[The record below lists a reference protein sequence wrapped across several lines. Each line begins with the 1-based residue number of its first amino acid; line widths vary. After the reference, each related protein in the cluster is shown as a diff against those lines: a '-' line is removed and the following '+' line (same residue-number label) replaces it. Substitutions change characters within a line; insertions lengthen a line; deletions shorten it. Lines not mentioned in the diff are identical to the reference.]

1 MRLLARLV
9 VAAVLALAHAAV
21 AMAEPIHVGYTAVG
35 DFFPLFIAKEEGFF
49 AKRGLDVEPVLVPLN
64 PIIPQ
69 ALMANSLQIG
79 GATPSIFL
87 QAVDGGIDLVAIA
100 GDTVTGPVV
109 YQNSGVVAR
118 PDSNINRPEDFLGKT
133 VGVPGIGAFMHV
145 LFRQWLASKGVDDK
159 QVTFVE
165 VAFFNMSDALRSRS
179 VDAVLTGQ
187 PVLSRIE
194 EAGIGRVAFHYIEDL
209 PPRQSVLLFASMRGW
224 AEQNATAA
232 RAFKAAIAEASQFA
246 RSHPDKTRDHVS
258 KYTKM
263 PLPLT
268 QKVAIADMEPE
279 ISEAQLA
286 WWVDIMRKNDMLEPP
301 IDVSR
306 LIFR

>member
-1 MRLLARLV
+1 LRLLACLLI
-9 VAAVLALAHAAV
+9 AAALALAQAGGT
-21 AMAEPIHVGYTAVG
+21 MADPIHVGYTATG
-35 DFFPLFIAKEEGFF
+35 DFFPLFIAKEEGYF

-87 QAVDGGIDLVAIA
+87 QAVAGGIDLVAIA

-109 YQNSGVVAR
+109 NQNSGVIAR
-118 PDSNINRPEDFLGKT
+118 SGSNITRPEDFVGKT

-145 LFRQWLASKGVDDK
+145 LFRQWLATKGVDDD

-165 VAFFNMSDALRSRS
+165 VAFFNMSDALRSGS

-187 PVLSRIE
+187 PLMSRIV
-194 EAGIGRVAFHYIEDL
+194 EAGTGRVAFHYIEDL
-209 PPRQSVLLFASMRGW
+209 PPGQSVLLFAAMRGW
-224 AEQNATAA
+224 AEKNATAA
-232 RAFKAAIAEASQFA
+232 MAFRSAIAEAGQFA
-246 RSHPDKTRDHVS
+246 RSNPDRTRAHVG
-258 KYTKM
+258 KYLQL
-263 PLPLT
+263 PLPLRE
-268 QKVAIADMEPE
+268 KVPIGDMQPD

-286 WWVDIMRKNDMLEPP
+286 WWVDIMRKNDMLDSP
-301 IDVSR
+301 IDVGK

>member
-1 MRLLARLV
+1 MHFL
-9 VAAVLALAHAAV
+9 VAAAFALALAAG
-21 AMAEPIHVGYTAVG
+21 AMAQPIHVGYTATG
-35 DFFPLFIAKEEGFF
+35 DFFPLFVAKEEGYF

-64 PIIPQ
+64 PVIPQ

-87 QAVDGGIDLVAIA
+87 QAVAGGIDLVAIA

-109 YQNSGVVAR
+109 YQNSGVIAR
-118 PDSNINRPEDFLGKT
+118 PDSNINRPEDFIGKT

-145 LFRQWLASKGVDDK
+145 LFRHWLASKGVDDD

-187 PVLSRIE
+187 PVLSRIV
-194 EAGIGRVAFHYIEDL
+194 EAGTGRVAFHYIEDL
-209 PPRQSVLLFASMRGW
+209 PPKQSVLLFASMRSW
-224 AEQNATAA
+224 AEKNAAAA
-232 RAFKAAIAEASQFA
+232 RAFKAAITEAGQFA
-246 RSHPDKTRDHVS
+246 RSNPDRTRAHVA
-258 KYTKM
+258 KYIHLSS
-263 PLPLT
+263 PLME
-268 QKVAIADMEPE
+268 KVPIGDIQPD
-279 ISEAQLA
+279 ISDAQLA
-286 WWVDIMRKNDMLEPP
+286 WWVDIMRKNDMVDSP
-301 IDVSR
+301 IDVGK

>member
-1 MRLLARLV
+1 LRLLARLV
-9 VAAVLALAHAAV
+9 VAGALALAHAAG
-21 AMAEPIHVGYTAVG
+21 AMAQPIHVGYTAVG

-49 AKRGLDVEPVLVPLN
+49 AKRGLDIEPVLVPLN

-87 QAVDGGIDLVAIA
+87 QAVAGGIDLVAIA

-109 YQNSGVVAR
+109 NQNAGVIAR
-118 PDSNINRPEDFLGKT
+118 PDSNIKRPEDFIGKT

-145 LFRQWLASKGVDDK
+145 LFRQWLATKGIDDG

-165 VAFFNMSDALRSRS
+165 VAFFNMSDALRSGS

-187 PVLSRIE
+187 PVLSRIV
-194 EAGIGRVAFHYIEDL
+194 EAGTGRVAFHYIADL

-224 AEQNATAA
+224 AERNATAA
-232 RAFKAAIAEASQFA
+232 RAFKEAIAEASQFA
-246 RSHPDKTRDHVS
+246 RSNPDRARSHVG
-258 KYTKM
+258 KYLQL
-263 PLPLT
+263 PLPLREKVPIAET
-268 QKVAIADMEPE
+268 QPD

-286 WWVDIMRKNDMLEPP
+286 WWVDILRKNDMLESS
-301 IDVSR
+301 IDVGK

>member
-1 MRLLARLV
+1 LRLLARLV
-9 VAAVLALAHAAV
+9 VAAALALAHAAV

-100 GDTVTGPVV
+100 GDTVTGPAV
-109 YQNSGVVAR
+109 YQNSGVIAR
-118 PDSNINRPEDFLGKT
+118 PDSNITRPEDFIGKT

-145 LFRQWLASKGVDDK
+145 LFRHWLASKGVDDK

-165 VAFFNMSDALRSRS
+165 VAFFNMSDALRGRS

-187 PVLSRIE
+187 PVLSRIVE
-194 EAGIGRVAFHYIEDL
+194 GRHRSGRVPLYRRSAARAERPSLRLDARVGGAECDGGQSLQGGDRRSQSIRPE
-209 PPRQSVLLFASMRGW
+209 PPRQDTGPCQQIYKNAVAADTEGGNRRHTAGNWRGP
-224 AEQNATAA
+224 ACLVG
-232 RAFKAAIAEASQFA
+232 RY
-246 RSHPDKTRDHVS
+246 H
-258 KYTKM
+258 
-263 PLPLT
+263 
-268 QKVAIADMEPE
+268 
-279 ISEAQLA
+279 AQ
-286 WWVDIMRKNDMLEPP
+286 E
-301 IDVSR
+301 
-306 LIFR
+306 